1 MHLYWIP
8 IWATYPALHS
18 LIDFTALAVWPAC
31 IMLLFWIQVNCDFS
45 AYHKTLLVVLI
56 TVTDV
61 LPLLASKGI
70 YAWLFSFQM
79 KLYHSVIEDVIS
91 GVRDSF
97 LDEGVDEQVLQELKQ
112 IWETKLLSSKA
123 LELNPEPP
131 EPQPPQIG
139 NQKDGRSNVSGKS
152 GLYLNVYRVFAKW
165 MNVPTPAIRKT
176 SWQLLSYRWQL
187 HGLSGVFSNRLTTLK
202 YRAEEI

>member
-1 MHLYWIP
+1 MH
-8 IWATYPALHS
+8 
-18 LIDFTALAVWPAC
+18 DFCL
-31 IMLLFWIQVNCDFS
+31 
-45 AYHKTLLVVLI
+45 
-56 TVTDV
+56 
-61 LPLLASKGI
+61 
-70 YAWLFSFQM
+70 QM

-139 NQKDGRSNVSGKS
+139 NHKDGRSNLSGKS
-152 GLYLNVYRVFAKW
+152 GLYLNLY
-165 MNVPTPAIRKT
+165 
-176 SWQLLSYRWQL
+176 SY
-187 HGLSGVFSNRLTTLK
+187 
-202 YRAEEI
+202 